1 MGTITISIRDS
12 DEARLRELAMKKFGK
27 TKGSMSKVIT
37 EAISKIDDETDQDK
51 DVLDIARKGLH
62 LGKVDIKK
70 IREDM
75 YGRY

>member
-1 MGTITISIRDS
+1 
-12 DEARLRELAMKKFGK
+12 
-27 TKGSMSKVIT
+27 MSKVIT